1 MGGAAGKNASEEKRE
16 RNDLADMKQNSNAM
30 QNRNAQNGNAQQNSN
45 ALANREQNRKNFYAQ
60 ASAIKNATIAQ
71 NNLATPGNQAVRD
84 ARKRKEEKRPPAKK
98 PDAKPDVKPD
108 VCCLIMFCILTYV
121 RM

>member
-1 MGGAAGKNASEEKRE
+1 MGGAAGKNASEAKRE
-16 RNDLADMKQNSNAM
+16 RNDHADMMQNSNAL
-30 QNRNAQNGNAQQNSN
+30 QNRNAQNSNAQQNSN
-45 ALANREQNRKNFYAQ
+45 AHAKREQNRKRFYAQ

-71 NNLATPGNQAVRD
+71 NNLATPGNQAVQD
-84 ARKRKEEKRPPAKK
+84 ARKRKEEKRPPA
-98 PDAKPDVKPD
+98 DAKPDVKPD